1 LSTRLSTASSPEEVV
16 VRVQTERL
24 RELLRWREYL
34 PHLVEAVEKVLGEEV
49 EVYVMGSAV
58 EGKLTVDSDI
68 DAAAIVKELPKSGLE
83 RARILSDIWREME
96 RRGVP
101 WWYPFEIHLMTRGE
115 FEILEKGKVL
125 KVRWPQRKPKPPKS
139 IAPETLMLVE

>member
-1 LSTRLSTASSPEEVV
+1 LSTRLSIMSSPEDAV

-49 EVYVMGSAV
+49 KVYVMGSAV

-101 WWYPFEIHLMTRGE
+101 WWYPFEIHLMTREE
-115 FEILEKGKVL
+115 FEILEKGKAL
-125 KVRWPQRKPKPPKS
+125 KVRCAAKKARTAKIDRS
-139 IAPETLMLVE
+139 RDADAC